1 MIENNSRSPMEEC
14 DEDPFWEDL
23 LDKYPII
30 EDAISI
36 LPWVEKAV
44 EYILE
49 EGHKRGVI
57 QEKDDRAAEAEYAAW
72 LRHKE
77 GVEDREL
84 DIQKFSRRME
94 RISTN
99 GTPSLKEESPSEE
112 HVRQQEWRDKYWEEW
127 MNEWKED
134 HPNKEEK

>member
-14 DEDPFWEDL
+14 DEDPFWENL

-49 EGHKRGVI
+49 EGRKRGVI
-57 QEKDDRAAEAEYAAW
+57 QEKDDQAAEGEYAAW

-77 GVEDREL
+77 GVEDTEL
-84 DIQKFSRRME
+84 DIKKFVDNIRRMDRNRKRGFGDYPE
-94 RISTN
+94 
-99 GTPSLKEESPSEE
+99 EESPSEL
-112 HVRQQEWRDKYWEEW
+112 HVRQQEWRDKHYEKW
-127 MNEWKED
+127 MDDKPGED
-134 HPNKEEK
+134 E